1 MVARCIP
8 DLLILEQIFSPLREA
23 DTLVVVGEMGG
34 RIRTALGRARARPG
48 AAGAA
53 RASRYC
59 RHALPR
65 GARRRLAPVRAAQ
78 DEQGGAERTT
88 LESLDALL
96 DEGPAAAGEGVGPA
110 PPVEEEA
117 PAEPAAYVKPQ
128 MSAEQREKL
137 RQEYLGLGG
146 SANTKM
152 GQNWFVNISLFIALL
167 AIFVKI
173 TGTIDL

>member
-1 MVARCIP
+1 M
-8 DLLILEQIFSPLREA
+8 
-23 DTLVVVGEMGG
+23 
-34 RIRTALGRARARPG
+34 GRARARQNG
-48 AAGAA
+48 TAGAA

-59 RHALPR
+59 RHAPR
-65 GARRRLAPVRAAQ
+65 AARRRLAPVRAAQ
-78 DEQGGAERTT
+78 DEQGGAERTA

-146 SANTKM
+146 DANTKM
-152 GQNWFVNISLFIALL
+152 GQNWFVNISLFIALV